1 MAKQKTE
8 KQIRAKEIADKLLA
22 IQMEEHET
30 PEYDKYSDGTRRT
43 KKYSICNINGVKWIK
58 IGDIR
63 YDMNNYLR
71 KMKAD
76 GLIADYQ
83 VLHVRTLKK
92 LTGKGG
98 GRSRWQINTLVN
110 LSALLAC
117 KDELLGTRYLFHPTW
132 HHEIE
137 ASVVLDDAVRAEVT
151 TENDVTVGQKEENER
166 MYAERCRLITESNR
180 EQRQQ
185 EQREAIPDAIG
196 KAQDEQSAGDDTQ
209 QPNGDDTEQ
218 PAGDGDDFDYVHFA
232 ATVINIVEDNRRL
245 RDEVAKLK
253 EINELSEKVIAE
265 HERSESLYEQVIQH
279 LKDDNLKLRLQVEA
293 LQQAI
298 KEKEDA

>member
-83 VLHVRTLKK
+83 VLHVRTLTK

-132 HHEIE
+132 HPEVE
-137 ASVVLDDAVRAEVT
+137 AGVVLDDAQRAEVAT
-151 TENDVTVGQKEENER
+151 DNDVTVGQMEENER

-180 EQRQQ
+180 EQRRQ
-185 EQREAIPDAIG
+185 EQDFNDFIKPDE
-196 KAQDEQSAGDDTQ
+196 EQPAGSDAE
-209 QPNGDDTEQ
+209 QPAGGAPEQ
-218 PAGDGDDFDYVHFA
+218 PAGDDDDFDYVKFA
-232 ATVINIVEDNRRL
+232 AAVVNIVEDNRRL
-245 RDEVAKLK
+245 RDEVARLTRID
-253 EINELSEKVIAE
+253 EINTKLIANYKKIDELHEDVIK
-265 HERSESLYEQVIQH
+265 R
-279 LKDDNLKLRLQVEA
+279 LKDSNLKLRLQVEA